1 MDEHREDNQRE
12 PEDPAVGGRGLRKCL
27 PAVLLGVCFAVLGP
41 VLQSCSLITIPL
53 TTTVFGG
60 AQLFIKGAELQR
72 EISKADVRKSFD
84 CPFEKTWNMGAIA
97 LVNLHIE
104 ITKVAK
110 TQEGNG
116 GLVEGHA
123 RKIKIKII
131 AIEITENITE
141 VGIWADSDKAIAELI
156 AEKIKEEVERKGNRI
171 QGVGSEVE

>member
-1 MDEHREDNQRE
+1 MKKFR
-12 PEDPAVGGRGLRKCL
+12 P
-27 PAVLLGVCFAVLGP
+27 VLFWVIFAGTWLA
-41 VLQSCSLITIPL
+41 LQSCSLITIPL
-53 TTTVFGG
+53 TTTIFGG

-84 CPFEKTWNMGAIA
+84 CSFEKTWNMGAIA

-110 TQEGNG
+110 TQEGKG

-123 RKIKIKII
+123 KKMKIKII

-141 VGIWADSDKAIAELI
+141 VGIWADSDKAVADLI
-156 AEKIKEEVERKGNRI
+156 AEKIKEEVERKDNRM